1 MRIFPKAKI
10 LSQDLPRRLY
20 EGSPAFL
27 CRTQLQGHP
36 GWDPHSHGRFPYGTG
51 ASSMGSM
58 GILGEWFTNHK
69 YLWWWTNPNY
79 RHINPISQRST
90 QLGNQSN
97 SLTSIM
103 NPSKPSYTSTYLVLW
118 GGRYFTVSEQICGAH
133 VFFFGQFFVG
143 LANFIKVSSTIVLW
157 SQFRCSMYRSKLQT
171 RYTAGICILYCTHLK
186 VDGSTQKAKYP

>member
-58 GILGEWFTNHK
+58 GILGEWFTNQK

-133 VFFFGQFFVG
+133 VFFS
-143 LANFIKVSSTIVLW
+143 ANFSLVSPILS
-157 SQFRCSMYRSKLQT
+157 RSAVQSF
-171 RYTAGICILYCTHLK
+171 YDPSFDVVCIGANCKPGTLLEYVFCIALTWK
-186 VDGSTQKAKYP
+186 